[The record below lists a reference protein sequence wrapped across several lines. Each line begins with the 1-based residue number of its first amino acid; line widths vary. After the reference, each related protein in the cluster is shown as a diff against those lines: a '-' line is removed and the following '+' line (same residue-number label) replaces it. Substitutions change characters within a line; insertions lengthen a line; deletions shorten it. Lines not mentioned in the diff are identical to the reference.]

1 MKATDDYFT
10 TMTMARTA
18 SPRDRMLTLLES
30 LGFSPEAA
38 KTLVDDQLLNKGA
51 ALLELDDDLVSDLC
65 KMVRKPG
72 GGDAGH
78 QIPEMVVT
86 QLQLLVFYA
95 KHLDR
100 TQ

>member
-1 MKATDDYFT
+1 
-10 TMTMARTA
+10 MARMA

-30 LGFSPEAA
+30 LGFSTEAA
-38 KTLVDDQLLNKGA
+38 KTLVDAQLLNKGE
-51 ALLELDDDLVSDLC
+51 ALLKLDDNLVSYLC
-65 KMVRKPG
+65 KTVRKPG

-78 QIPEMVVT
+78 QIPEMAVT